1 MGESF
6 IISNSKIIVLF
17 LQTKK
22 TKGGI
27 NEQ

>member
-6 IISNSKIIVLF
+6 IISNSKIIGLF

-22 TKGGI
+22 TEGGI

>member
-6 IISNSKIIVLF
+6 IISNSKIIGSF